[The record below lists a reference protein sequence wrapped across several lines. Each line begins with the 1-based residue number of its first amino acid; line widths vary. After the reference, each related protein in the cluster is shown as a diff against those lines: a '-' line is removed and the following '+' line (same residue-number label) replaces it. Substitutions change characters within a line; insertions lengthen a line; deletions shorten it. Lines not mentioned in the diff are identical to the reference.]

1 VAISI
6 PNPIPAGQRSAGA
19 LPFLRTPLIG
29 RAQALED
36 ALAMLRRPD
45 VPLLTLTGPGG
56 VGKTRLA
63 IQIGWAFREQDSIDV
78 VFIPLAN
85 ITDPELVAP
94 TIAETLGEPATL
106 DCLLILDNFEQ
117 VADAA
122 PAIAGMLASSSGLK
136 ILVTSRVPLRLHDE
150 HELPVLALSLPED
163 LGGRHAAAAD
173 LAAYGAVELF
183 VQRAQAVDPS
193 SRLTDENAKAVVEI
207 CRRLDGLPLAI
218 ELAAARS
225 KLLSPSMLL
234 ERLEQQFTL
243 LTSGS
248 RDLPPRHQTIRQTIA
263 WSYDLLEGEVQSL
276 FRRLCV
282 FAGGFT
288 LETAEGVCGQQVGD
302 RTVFDGLAE
311 LLDHNLIR
319 RIEASGSEG
328 RLIVPNTMRAY
339 GLEQLEIAGEAEEYH
354 ARHARQVLALAEG
367 AKEGMRGS
375 QQADWLDRIQL
386 DLDNIRATL
395 AWFIETHD
403 QERALALIVTMS
415 NFWLTRG
422 MVVEGLRWMDQA
434 LALGPPKSSAILSES
449 LRMMAGMAGIRA
461 ETDRAMLAA
470 QQALDIAIEVA
481 DLNGVT
487 KSRATLGAVM
497 FYKNDLE
504 GAEATWLEALAEVPD
519 NEPSRRV
526 RATLLNNLGVI
537 KSLRGETDAAEHFY
551 LESLELNR
559 ETGNPILLADGFSNL
574 AEVAIDRGDLA
585 HAVAINLDAVEIYQ
599 KLQHQSGVAL
609 CLALGARIALEL
621 GHPEEGAK
629 LIGATDRQLEDA
641 DYEAL
646 PIYEE
651 GREKIVASV
660 RAALDA
666 ETFDRFREAGRELT
680 VDLAIESLR
689 SLSTPS
695 EKPEHATF
703 EDGSPMASLTSREQD
718 VLRLLVEGCSNVEIA
733 ERLYITNRTAQ
744 THVANILGKLGVTSR
759 GAAAAYAVRHG
770 FN

>member
-1 VAISI
+1 MAISM
-6 PNPIPAGQRSAGA
+6 PNPISAGPRSGGA
-19 LPFLRTPLIG
+19 LPLLRTPLVG
-29 RAQALED
+29 RDQALAD

-63 IQIGWAFREQDSIDV
+63 IQIGWALREQGGIDV

-85 ITDPELVAP
+85 ITDAELVAP
-94 TIAETLGEPATL
+94 TIAETLGESATL
-106 DCLLILDNFEQ
+106 DGLLILDNFEQ
-117 VADAA
+117 VAEAA
-122 PAIAGMLASSSGLK
+122 PVIASMLASSAELR

-150 HELPVLALSLPED
+150 HELPVPALSLPEG
-163 LGGRHAAAAD
+163 LGGRNAAAAD

-183 VQRAQAVDPS
+183 VERALAVDPS
-193 SRLTDENAKAVVEI
+193 FRLTDENAKTVVEI

-225 KLLSPSMLL
+225 KLLAPSMLL
-234 ERLEQQFTL
+234 DRLEQQFTL
-243 LTSGS
+243 LTSGN

-263 WSYDLLEGEVQSL
+263 WSYDLLEGDVQAL

-288 LETAEGVCGQQVGD
+288 LESAEAVCGQQVGD
-302 RTVFDGLAE
+302 RAVVDGLAD

-328 RLIVPNTMRAY
+328 RLIVPNTMRAF
-339 GLEQLEIAGEAEEYH
+339 GLEQLESAGEADEYR
-354 ARHARQVLALAEG
+354 AKHARQVLALAEG

-375 QQADWLDRIQL
+375 EQADWLDRIQL
-386 DLDNIRATL
+386 DVDNIRATL
-395 AWFIETHD
+395 AWFIETRD
-403 QERALALIVTMS
+403 QERALALIVIMS

-434 LALGPPKSSAILSES
+434 LALGPPKSSAVLSES
-449 LRMMAGMAGIRA
+449 LRMLAGMAGIRA

-470 QQALDIAIEVA
+470 QQALDIAIEVG

-497 FYKNDLE
+497 FYKNELDS
-504 GAEATWLEALAEVPD
+504 AEAAWLKALDEVPD
-519 NEPSRRV
+519 DELGRRI
-526 RATLLNNLGVI
+526 RASLLNNLGVI
-537 KSLRGETDAAEHFY
+537 KSARGETDAAERY
-551 LESLELNR
+551 YIESLELNR

-574 AEVAIDRGDLA
+574 AEVAIDRRDLA
-585 HAVAINLDAVEIYQ
+585 RAIAINLDAVEIYQ
-599 KLQHQSGVAL
+599 KLQHQSGVAM

-621 GHPEEGAK
+621 GHPEEGTK
-629 LIGATDRQLEDA
+629 LIGATDRQLEEA
-641 DYEAL
+641 DYGA
-646 PIYEE
+646 PPVFEE
-651 GREKIVASV
+651 GREKIVANV

-666 ETFDRFREAGRELT
+666 KTFDRLRDAGRELT
-680 VDLAIESLR
+680 SDEAIDALR
-689 SLSTPS
+689 SLSTLAG
-695 EKPEHATF
+695 KPEHSPF
-703 EDGSPMASLTSREQD
+703 ENGSPMASLTAREQD
-718 VLRLLVEGCSNVEIA
+718 VLRLLVEGSSNAEIA

-744 THVANILGKLGVTSR
+744 THVANILAKLGVTSR
-759 GAAAAYAVRHG
+759 GAAAAYAVRQG
-770 FN
+770 FS

>member
-1 VAISI
+1 M
-6 PNPIPAGQRSAGA
+6 PNPISAGQRSAGA
-19 LPFLRTPLIG
+19 LPLLRTPLIG
-29 RAQALED
+29 RDQALED
-36 ALAMLRRPD
+36 ALAMLRRSD

-63 IQIGWAFREQDSIDV
+63 IQIGWALREQDSIDV

-85 ITDPELVAP
+85 ISDAELVAS
-94 TIAETLGEPATL
+94 TIGETLGEPATF
-106 DCLLILDNFEQ
+106 DGVLILDNFEQ

-122 PAIAGMLASSSGLK
+122 PVIAGMLASSSQLK

-173 LAAYGAVELF
+173 LATFGAVELF

-193 SRLTDENAKAVVEI
+193 FRLIDENARTVVEI

-243 LTSGS
+243 LTSGN

-263 WSYDLLEGEVQSL
+263 WSYDLLKGDIQAL

-288 LETAEGVCGQQVGD
+288 LESAEAVCGQQAGD
-302 RTVFDGLAE
+302 RAIVDGLAE
-311 LLDHNLIR
+311 LLDHSLIR

-328 RLIVPNTMRAY
+328 RLIVPNTMRAF
-339 GLEQLEIAGEAEEYH
+339 GLEQLESAGEAEEYRAKH
-354 ARHARQVLALAEG
+354 AHQMLSLADG

-375 QQADWLDRIQL
+375 EQADWLDRLQL

-395 AWFIETHD
+395 AWFIETRD
-403 QERALALIVTMS
+403 QECVLAIIVTMS
-415 NFWLTRG
+415 NFWLMRG

-434 LALGPPKSSAILSES
+434 LALGPPKTSAVLSES
-449 LRMMAGMAGIRA
+449 LRMLAGMAGIRA

-470 QQALDIAIEVA
+470 QQALDIAIEVG

-497 FYKNDLE
+497 FYKNDLDS
-504 GAEATWLEALAEVPD
+504 AEAMWMEALAEVPD
-519 NEPSRRV
+519 GELGRRI
-526 RATLLNNLGVI
+526 RASLLNNLGVI
-537 KSLRGETDAAEHFY
+537 RSTRGDTDAAERY
-551 LESLELNR
+551 YVESLELNR
-559 ETGNPILLADGFSNL
+559 ETGSPILLADGFSNL
-574 AEVAIDRGDLA
+574 AEVAIDRNDLA
-585 HAVAINLDAVEIYQ
+585 RAVAINLDAVEIYQ
-599 KLQHQSGVAL
+599 KLQHQSGVAM

-629 LIGATDRQLEDA
+629 LIGATDRQLE
-641 DYEAL
+641 EAEYGA
-646 PIYEE
+646 PPVFEE

-660 RAALDA
+660 RAALDT
-666 ETFDRFREAGRELT
+666 ETFDRLREAGRELT
-680 VDLAIESLR
+680 SDLAIESLR
-689 SLSTPS
+689 SLSTLAG
-695 EKPEHATF
+695 KPEHSPF
-703 EDGSPMASLTSREQD
+703 GNGNPMASLTSREQD
-718 VLRLLVEGCSNVEIA
+718 VLRLLVEGCSNAEIA

-744 THVANILGKLGVTSR
+744 THVANILAKLGVTSR
-759 GAAAAYAVRHG
+759 GAAAAYAVRQS
-770 FN
+770 FS